1 MLKLCYF
8 LDEGM
13 KQRWNDIVGRVEERL
28 APDDRKYSFGA
39 FLYDDKLVAVSLG
52 SVRHWWKEEQIRIK
66 KISFIQQRHFVTCVS
81 IQKRICMRRQFYWL
95 NMELMRF
102 TVAHHGRRKG
112 QDGD

>member
-39 FLYDDKLVAVSLG
+39 FC
-52 SVRHWWKEEQIRIK
+52 I
-66 KISFIQQRHFVTCVS
+66 
-81 IQKRICMRRQFYWL
+81 
-95 NMELMRF
+95 
-102 TVAHHGRRKG
+102 RKG
-112 QDGD
+112 EADGKNTGGGG